1 MPVLPFHTYC
11 RPADL
16 WMDLRPTLNCF
27 STLLRCLPVLPCQI
41 RDRDELSG
49 QHRCVVSRHCL
60 TIPVAVLSSFERI
73 RDLDELACQ
82 HLPVLWCFPVLPCC
96 TGCRPAALWMA
107 TRPTS
112 TCFSALLRCLTVL
125 PCRTCYRPADLWMDL
140 RPTPTCFSA
149 LLYCLPVLYCLVDLR
164 KDLRPISMY
173 CFGVPVS
180 VLWNFGWVRDRHRPA
195 SQHCFGGCLYCLA
208 VPTTVLP
215 MA

>member
-1 MPVLPFHTYC
+1 MNLLFSTSAPVQCLPVLPFHTYC

-149 LLYCLPVLYCLVDLR
+149 LLYCLPVLPCRSSEGFATNFHVLLWRTCFRPVELR
-164 KDLRPISMY
+164 MGS
-173 CFGVPVS
+173 G
-180 VLWNFGWVRDRHRPA
+180 
-195 SQHCFGGCLYCLA
+195 
-208 VPTTVLP
+208 PT
-215 MA
+215 